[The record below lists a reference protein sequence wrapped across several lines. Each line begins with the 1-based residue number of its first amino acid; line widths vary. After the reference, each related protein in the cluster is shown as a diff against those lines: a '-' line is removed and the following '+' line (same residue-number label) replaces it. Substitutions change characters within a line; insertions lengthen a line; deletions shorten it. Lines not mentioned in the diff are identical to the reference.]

1 MDSFISDFNILLVSG
16 IASGTGFIIFS
27 WFMFRKKQTKIS
39 VCDKNTTK
47 CDCTEGYCGYC
58 GVKICKSNKN
68 TIIPSPPKTLSY
80 KIKSFLQKQML
91 FPKSSEFFNKQ
102 ISFVHFILN
111 PIIDRVRRT
120 FKINTKSKTEKI
132 VSKVAKILWDQGKYT
147 EAAKINVDLLNVKK

>member
-16 IASGTGFIIFS
+16 IASGTSFIIFS
-27 WFMFRKKQTKIS
+27 WFMFRKKHSKII

-47 CDCTEGYCGYC
+47 CYCTEGYCGYC
-58 GVKICKSNKN
+58 GIKICKSNKN
-68 TIIPSPPKTLSY
+68 MIIPSPPKTLSY

-91 FPKSSEFFNKQ
+91 FPKSSKFFNKQ

-111 PIIDRVRRT
+111 PIIDRVRST

-147 EAAKINVDLLNVKK
+147 EAAKINVELLNAKK